1 MYYYLWSGD
10 LQLSG
15 GVRQGVIE
23 ADAAEAAQVAQYYS
37 MNVKKATISAYMSI
51 PFLK

>member
-15 GVRQGVIE
+15 VVRQGVVE

-37 MNVKKATISAYMSI
+37 MNVKKTQ
-51 PFLK
+51 FLLFL